1 MEKRVIV
8 YFDSALFL
16 GNLSKSIR
24 MSKSILFHLLMPF
37 PENHSIENSDVSTNT
52 FFPLSRIL
60 IEKQLTDTTDVIF
73 TTWNTIHTAVNENDY
88 LTEIS
93 MQCIES
99 QNKKDESQ
107 KHKHRMIDLTSQEIP

>member
-1 MEKRVIV
+1 
-8 YFDSALFL
+8 
-16 GNLSKSIR
+16 
-24 MSKSILFHLLMPF
+24 MPF

-107 KHKHRMIDLTSQEIP
+107 KHKHRMIS